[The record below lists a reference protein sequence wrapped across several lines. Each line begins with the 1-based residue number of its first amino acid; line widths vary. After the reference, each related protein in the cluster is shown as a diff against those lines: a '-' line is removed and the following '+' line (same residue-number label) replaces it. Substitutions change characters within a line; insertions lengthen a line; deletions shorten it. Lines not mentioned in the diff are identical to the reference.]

1 MSQLPQPKLEFIGN
15 GKARVLEPIKHKY
28 GEVAAGFVTDGFS
41 VPRFLWWFHNPFGD
55 GLLAAII
62 HDDELRKR
70 NPHAHQYFR
79 EYLQLGGVSKFK
91 AHIMYFFVLGYQKVK
106 YPNAFKDH
114 TYGQGSVK

>member
-1 MSQLPQPKLEFIGN
+1 MLQTNPKLEFIGY

-28 GEVAAGFVTDGFS
+28 GEIAAGFVT
-41 VPRFLWWFHNPFGD
+41 D